1 MEAPFK
7 IQSDIKKRIIK
18 PEYKFE
24 YMSKLA
30 GETLTHV
37 FHVNLSVNSFNKLP
51 AIVFVSESKKVFI
64 HCLRIDTDMQEDE
77 DLADIDAIKRYQ
89 INLFRFVNMLL
100 DDEIQFEILDKG
112 KLPFINQQVLKEYF
126 DYKINKRKQEEEKYR
141 KEQEYKTYLKLK
153 EKFEEDEWMTNEE
166 LFEVFQEAMRELEH
180 SIRQIDNEADRYII
194 NKAIELIDSVAWK
207 YEEDEWNGDKPSWN

>member
-1 MEAPFK
+1 MEAPYK

-89 INLFRFVNMLL
+89 IDLFRFVNMLL
-100 DDEIQFEILDKG
+100 NDEIQFEGLFDKK
-112 KLPFINQQVLKEYF
+112 KLPFIDQEVLKEYF

-153 EKFEEDEWMTNEE
+153 EKFEEDE
-166 LFEVFQEAMRELEH
+166 
-180 SIRQIDNEADRYII
+180 
-194 NKAIELIDSVAWK
+194 
-207 YEEDEWNGDKPSWN
+207 

>member
-1 MEAPFK
+1 MEAPYK
-7 IQSDIKKRIIK
+7 IQSEIKKRIIK

-24 YMSKLA
+24 YMNKLA

-77 DLADIDAIKRYQ
+77 DLADIDAIQRHQ
-89 INLFRFVNMLL
+89 INLHTFLNMLL

-180 SIRQIDNEADRYII
+180 SIRQINNEADRYII

-207 YEEDEWNGDKPSWN
+207 YEEDE

>member
-1 MEAPFK
+1 MEAPYK

-30 GETLTHV
+30 SETLTHV

-77 DLADIDAIKRYQ
+77 DLADIDAIQRHQ
-89 INLFRFVNMLL
+89 INLHTFLNMLL
-100 DDEIQFEILDKG
+100 DDEIQFETLDKG

-153 EKFEEDEWMTNEE
+153 EKFEEDE
-166 LFEVFQEAMRELEH
+166 
-180 SIRQIDNEADRYII
+180 
-194 NKAIELIDSVAWK
+194 
-207 YEEDEWNGDKPSWN
+207 

>member
-1 MEAPFK
+1 
-7 IQSDIKKRIIK
+7 
-18 PEYKFE
+18 
-24 YMSKLA
+24 
-30 GETLTHV
+30 
-37 FHVNLSVNSFNKLP
+37 LSVNSFNKLP

-100 DDEIQFEILDKG
+100 DDEIQFEILDKE

-153 EKFEEDEWMTNEE
+153 EKFEEDE
-166 LFEVFQEAMRELEH
+166 
-180 SIRQIDNEADRYII
+180 
-194 NKAIELIDSVAWK
+194 
-207 YEEDEWNGDKPSWN
+207 